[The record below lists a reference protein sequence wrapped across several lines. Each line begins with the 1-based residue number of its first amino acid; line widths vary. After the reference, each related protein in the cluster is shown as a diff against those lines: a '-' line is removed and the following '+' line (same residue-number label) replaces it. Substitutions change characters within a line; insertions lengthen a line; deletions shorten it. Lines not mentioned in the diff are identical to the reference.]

1 MFSLWKKKKKKSKK
15 SIKCRN
21 VEMSEVKEEL
31 GLFAVRNVS
40 CITLACESHAC
51 RSTMEVLGKEEKPPF
66 LVKYSFPKD
75 HSNSESDRSK

>member
-40 CITLACESHAC
+40 CITLAVRAMHA
-51 RSTMEVLGKEEKPPF
+51 EAPWKF
-66 LVKYSFPKD
+66 
-75 HSNSESDRSK
+75 